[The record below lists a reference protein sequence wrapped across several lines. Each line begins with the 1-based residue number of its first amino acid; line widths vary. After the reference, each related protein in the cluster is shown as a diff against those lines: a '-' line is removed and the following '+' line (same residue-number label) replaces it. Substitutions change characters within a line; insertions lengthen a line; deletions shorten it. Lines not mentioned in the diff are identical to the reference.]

1 MSSRRRHGIRSL
13 RRRSLALLALL
24 SALIFSWS
32 SPASAHPLGNF
43 TTNTATHLLFDSNGV
58 EITYIVDMAEIP
70 ALQVRQ
76 ELEVPSG
83 PVPASTGQ
91 KWSTTAC
98 SDAGRSLELRA
109 DGTRVVLRSTSAL
122 VGFPRGQAGLSTLRL
137 ECHFRGEFTVDSAP
151 QALQLQDGNFPGRI
165 GWREITG
172 AGTGVELKGSIAA
185 VSPSKSLTAY
195 PTDALASPREQ
206 KEISVQ
212 IHRAENATANTA
224 PNGGPLATSQR
235 GNDGLTERFQG
246 LVAQRNIT
254 LPFAVGALLLAT
266 LLGGMHA
273 LAPGHGKTIMAAY
286 AVSQRGTRRDM
297 ISIGATVALTHTV
310 GIIILGILVSATS
323 SVSPSSV
330 FRWASLASGVLVFAV
345 GLGLIVRRRGSVR
358 LRRTPKVNHEHGD
371 HEHGDHEHGDH
382 EHHDHEHCHDHEHSK
397 HEHCHDHEHSTHEH
411 GHDNEHSKHEHG
423 HDHEH
428 GDGEHGDH
436 EHSNHKHA
444 EPNVQVH
451 HRDARFVVTSHA
463 HGGRHHRHILPAPG
477 VRVRRSEL
485 IVMGLAG
492 GMVPSPSALVVLLG
506 AIALGRIPFGIA
518 LVCAYGIGLAATLVA
533 AGLLLVRFEGR
544 ARRWST
550 THTSPLAA
558 NFQIAI
564 SALPLLSGFAIA
576 GAGLLLVLRSLQAL

>member
-98 SDAGRSLELRA
+98 SDAGRSLDLRA

-137 ECHFRGEFTVDSAP
+137 ECRFRGDLTVDSAP
-151 QALQLQDGNFPGRI
+151 QTLQVRDGNFPGRI

-206 KEISVQ
+206 KEISFQ
-212 IHRAENATANTA
+212 IHRAETSTASTA
-224 PNGGPLATSQR
+224 LDAAPLANSQR

-297 ISIGATVALTHTV
+297 MSIGATVALTHTV
-310 GIIILGILVSATS
+310 GIVILGILVSATS

-345 GLGLIVRRRGSVR
+345 GLGLIVRRRGSLR
-358 LRRTPKVNHEHGD
+358 LRRTAKVKHEHGD
-371 HEHGDHEHGDH
+371 HEHEHSDHEHEHSEHEHEHSDH
-382 EHHDHEHCHDHEHSK
+382 EHHEHND
-397 HEHCHDHEHSTHEH
+397 
-411 GHDNEHSKHEHG
+411 
-423 HDHEH
+423 
-428 GDGEHGDH
+428 
-436 EHSNHKHA
+436 HKHA

-477 VRVRRSEL
+477 ARVRRSEL